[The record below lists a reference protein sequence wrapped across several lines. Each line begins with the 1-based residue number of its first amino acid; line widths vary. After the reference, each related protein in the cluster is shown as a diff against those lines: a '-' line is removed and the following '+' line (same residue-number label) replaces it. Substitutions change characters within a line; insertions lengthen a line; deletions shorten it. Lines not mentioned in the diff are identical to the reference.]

1 MSSSSSSAAASSTDD
16 DSDMEEK
23 FARAAQETKSR
34 RMSDAATA
42 TAPTGG
48 DLVLQERLA
57 QTDYALA
64 IQNRRLQRQQAQ
76 VQEAH
81 SSGDEDDEAPVVVEP
96 KVNNTA
102 PDILELSSSS
112 DDEVRVETKRPKTR
126 SNNNTA
132 TRRIVPERQALAL
145 AHQQARLNSPPNVS
159 RTRLSSSSCIELD
172 QDDTISYLNVQVE
185 LTLERWGSDPQ
196 VQTIRLPPLSDQ
208 ESLHAVEQ
216 HVVDQLRKQK
226 VISSTASPK
235 ILFSHQERPLTYKAR
250 PLSSFPWANDN
261 NSVITLQAM
270 TCLSDLIEK
279 QQQPKRNDEKQFGAV
294 VLLQLRQNAD
304 VVTVRCRQRQ
314 PFSHLLEVYR
324 KQRQLPN
331 QTMVLEFDGQVL
343 SLSATPEQLDMEHDD
358 LIEVKFK

>member
-1 MSSSSSSAAASSTDD
+1 
-16 DSDMEEK
+16 MEEK
-23 FARAAQETKSR
+23 FARAVQETKSR
-34 RMSDAATA
+34 RMSDAATTA
-42 TAPTGG
+42 TAPVSG

-112 DDEVRVETKRPKTR
+112 EDEVRVETKRPKTR

-132 TRRIVPERQALAL
+132 TRRIMPERQASAL
-145 AHQQARLNSPPNVS
+145 AHQQARLNRPEQYEAILPAVTTTPPNVA

-172 QDDTISYLNVQVE
+172 QDDTISFLNLQVE

-208 ESLHAVEQ
+208 ESIRAVEQ

-250 PLSSFPWANDN
+250 PLSSFNWANDN

-343 SLSATPEQLDMEHDD
+343 SLSATPEQLDMEHED